1 MIRIELLL
9 FAQLRDRFGTER
21 VSIEVPDGTT
31 AEAAATELL
40 AKSSDRDLARMP
52 LMFAVNDDYVTA
64 DHELRDGDCV
74 ALITP
79 FSGG

>member
-1 MIRIELLL
+1 MRIELLL
-9 FAQLRDRFGTER
+9 FAQLRDLFETER
-21 VSIEVPDGTT
+21 LSIEVPDGTT

-40 AKSSDRDLARMP
+40 AESSEPGVARMP
-52 LMFAVNDDYVTA
+52 LMFAVNDEYVTA
-64 DHELRDGDCV
+64 NHELTDGDCL

>member
-9 FAQLRDRFGTER
+9 FAQLRDLLEAER
-21 VSIEVPDGTT
+21 VSIVVPDGTT
-31 AEAAATELL
+31 AEAAAGELL
-40 AKSSDRDLARMP
+40 AESSESGVARLP
-52 LMFAVNDDYVTA
+52 LMFAVNDEYVTA